1 MNSTRGSRLIE
12 RQLAHRS
19 VRAFTER
26 PIPPETLEILIQAG
40 QAAASSS
47 FIQAYSVIRVTRPKV
62 RAAIAE
68 AAGGQVWIERAAEF
82 LVFCADLRRVDD
94 ACRRAGQGALEGYA
108 EHGLA
113 AVVDV
118 ALMAQNLLL
127 AAESLGLGGVFI
139 GGIRNDI
146 QCVADLLKVPRLVVP
161 VFGMCLGWPAD
172 EPEVKPRMP
181 VGLILH
187 QDEYEDPPPAA
198 IAEYDALMADYYG
211 VRSSGRKRSDWT
223 SATAAAMQGK
233 KRPHMLTFLQ
243 QQGFF
248 RR

>member
-1 MNSTRGSRLIE
+1 MNPTRGSQLIE
-12 RQLAHRS
+12 QQLTHRS
-19 VRAFTER
+19 VRAFTEQ
-26 PIPPETLEILIQAG
+26 PIPPKILETLIQAG
-40 QAAASSS
+40 QSAASSS
-47 FIQAYSVIRVTRPKV
+47 FIQAYSVIRVTRPTV
-62 RAAIAE
+62 RAAVAD

-113 AVVDV
+113 AVIDV

-146 QCVADLLKVPRLVVP
+146 QRVADLLKVPRLVVP

-187 QDEYEDPPPAA
+187 QDQYQDPPPAA

-211 VRSSGRKRSDWT
+211 ARFSGRKRSDWT
-223 SATAAAMQGK
+223 SNTAVAMQGK
-233 KRPHMLTFLQ
+233 KRPHMLDFLQ
-243 QQGFF
+243 QQGFC